1 MQWNRKEWFISACGG
16 VLIAVACAGLSGLG
30 QDWAGMLFLPGA
42 LLAALIFPEGIHG
55 DSPTLYMIAAFVLTT
70 AIVTSSSRSDNFG
83 GLDVKR
89 RARISEL

>member
-16 VLIAVACAGLSGLG
+16 VLIAVACAGLSGFG

-70 AIVTSSSRSDNFG
+70 AIVTLILAFGQLWWIRRKAQSSNQ
-83 GLDVKR
+83 
-89 RARISEL
+89 

>member
-16 VLIAVACAGLSGLG
+16 VLIAAACAGLSGFG

-70 AIVTSSSRSDNFG
+70 AIVTLILAFGQLWWIRRKAQSSNQ
-83 GLDVKR
+83 
-89 RARISEL
+89 